1 MSLLSRND
9 ATFVSENAIRRIS
22 PLIVAI
28 SWVRDREH
36 CPILCYKST
45 TRSFSSFRQKRPEFY
60 FNPLVRANISS
71 FAALSNPKDVEEG
84 LAALRMDIDSNRF
97 SDIARRYESNLG
109 DYVYVVAPKGGLST
123 A

>member
-1 MSLLSRND
+1 
-9 ATFVSENAIRRIS
+9 
-22 PLIVAI
+22 
-28 SWVRDREH
+28 
-36 CPILCYKST
+36 
-45 TRSFSSFRQKRPEFY
+45 
-60 FNPLVRANISS
+60 VRANISS

-84 LAALRMDIDSNRF
+84 LAALRMDSDSNRF